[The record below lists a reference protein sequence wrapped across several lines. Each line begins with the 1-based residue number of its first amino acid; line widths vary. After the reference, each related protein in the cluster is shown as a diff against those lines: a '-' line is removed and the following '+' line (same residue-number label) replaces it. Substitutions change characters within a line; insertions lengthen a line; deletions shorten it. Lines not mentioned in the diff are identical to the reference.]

1 MTDRRNITT
10 DATGCCINNEIKL
23 MTFQFVHTQRLN
35 TASVRKQFSQLFRA
49 GYRPISYCH
58 RTVQWKGVAV
68 VRREML
74 HQRR

>member
-1 MTDRRNITT
+1 MTGSPEYTT

-49 GYRPISYCH
+49 GYLRLVIVT
-58 RTVQWKGVAV
+58 RTVQGKKW
-68 VRREML
+68 
-74 HQRR
+74 Q